1 MNFSLETFT
10 EILHLK
16 CSLFNLMVLKTLN
29 KVQEDMNII
38 VLMGFYHKQAWYNI
52 QTDVF
57 FKFYIDT
64 YPNLLLKAWSYSWD

>member
-1 MNFSLETFT
+1 
-10 EILHLK
+10 
-16 CSLFNLMVLKTLN
+16 MVLKTLN

-52 QTDVF
+52 QTDVVLF

-64 YPNLLLKAWSYSWD
+64 YPNLLLKAW